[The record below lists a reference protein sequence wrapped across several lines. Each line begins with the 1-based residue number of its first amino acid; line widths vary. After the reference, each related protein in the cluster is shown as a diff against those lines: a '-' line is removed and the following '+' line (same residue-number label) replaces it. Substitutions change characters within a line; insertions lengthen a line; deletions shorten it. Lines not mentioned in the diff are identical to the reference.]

1 MKHEAKWK
9 RQFDEE
15 ITRAE
20 EARRDQNEG
29 RARVCA
35 RRAAGIV
42 IGEYLARSGIPNPGV
57 SVLDRL
63 KKLDKV
69 PGMSQEIKQVIYHL
83 SQRVN
88 QQHTLPIEADL
99 IAEVRWLEQEL
110 LSNSIISNSEKGDEY

>member
-1 MKHEAKWK
+1 MEHDAEWK
-9 RQFDEE
+9 KQFNEE
-15 ITRAE
+15 ITQAE
-20 EARRDQNEG
+20 EARRNQNEG

-42 IGEYLARSGIPNPGV
+42 IGEYLARNGIPNPGV

-63 KKLDKV
+63 IELEKA

-88 QQHTLPIEADL
+88 QQHILPIEADL
-99 IAEVRWLEQEL
+99 IAEVRWLQQEL
-110 LSNSIISNSEKGDEY
+110 ISNNFISNPGEGD